1 MSVADDV
8 KEIFDEMP
16 GAFLPE
22 KAAGMNKTIQID
34 LNGEGGG
41 QWEGV
46 ASAALRIRAGLPGT
60 WPRLRR

>member
-1 MSVADDV
+1 MSVTDDV

-16 GAFLPE
+16 DAFLPE

-41 QWEGV
+41 Q
-46 ASAALRIRAGLPGT
+46 
-60 WPRLRR
+60 